1 MVQNAV
7 VAFKVDVKIKFGG
20 LKKEV
25 KCRFLAYFFARMVRP
40 KACVL

>member
-20 LKKEV
+20 LEKDV
-25 KCRFLAYFFARMVRP
+25 KCRFLA
-40 KACVL
+40 

>member
-20 LKKEV
+20 FKKEV
-25 KCRFLAYFFARMVRP
+25 KCSFFA
-40 KACVL
+40 